1 MMFQKGNMAFFIA
14 FILIGALLGSA
25 LGSLLVNM
33 VPSLAFLTKNLT
45 KPVGFTFD
53 VITFGLNI
61 NLFSI
66 IGIILGI
73 VLFRK
78 V

>member
-1 MMFQKGNMAFFIA
+1 MMFQKGNMGYFIA

-25 LGSLLVNM
+25 LGALLVNL

-53 VITFGLNI
+53 VITFGLNL

-66 IGIILGI
+66 LGIILGI
-73 VLFRK
+73 FLFKK